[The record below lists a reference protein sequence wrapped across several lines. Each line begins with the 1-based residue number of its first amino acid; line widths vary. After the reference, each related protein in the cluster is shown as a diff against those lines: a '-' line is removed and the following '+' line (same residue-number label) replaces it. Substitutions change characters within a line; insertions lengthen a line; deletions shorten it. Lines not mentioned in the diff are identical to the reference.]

1 MKRFLIVAVLAILA
15 SCAPKNKEFKLTVTF
30 TGDPEECS
38 AFLTSDTLILK
49 NYTKDKEN
57 ECIYKSVIADNK
69 AVFSGI
75 VKTPEQYA
83 LLLGPDARRPF
94 ASLFLE
100 NAQITMNVKVNG
112 SDDPSGE
119 RFTIEISGAPVQAT
133 LDSLDAAVPG
143 NLRALVKEYYSTSD
157 QDAKDS
163 IIAIYEQLVSV
174 KEEMRAE
181 YVNAHP
187 YSQIALM
194 ELLSNIEEI
203 SADSA
208 KAKLEAFQALPE
220 YSENHNIISA
230 LGTVKR
236 LKALEPGAKAPDFTQ
251 NDPEG
256 NPVNLYE
263 FIKDYKVT
271 MIDFWASWCSPC
283 RHFNPTLIKIYE
295 KYHKLGLGII
305 GVSLDAEKEAWV
317 EAIKADKLTWSHV
330 SDLQYWN
337 NEVASLYMVKY
348 IPQNIFV
355 TSDGTII
362 KRQVKEDEIEAL
374 LDEYLK

>member
-143 NLRALVKEYYSTSD
+143 NLSALVKEYYSTSD
-157 QDAKDS
+157 QNAKDS
-163 IIAIYEQLVSV
+163 IMTIYEQLVAV

-271 MIDFWASWCSPC
+271 MI
-283 RHFNPTLIKIYE
+283 KIYE

-305 GVSLDAEKEAWV
+305 GVSLDAEKEAWT

>member
-100 NAQITMNVKVNG
+100 NAQITMNVKVNE

-163 IIAIYEQLVSV
+163 IMTIYEQLVAV

-263 FIKDYKVT
+263 FIKDYK
-271 MIDFWASWCSPC
+271 AK
-283 RHFNPTLIKIYE
+283 FNEEPDTFAIHAYDGTLA
-295 KYHKLGLGII
+295 
-305 GVSLDAEKEAWV
+305 VA
-317 EAIKADKLTWSHV
+317 EAIKQAGTTDGTKIADALSKIK
-330 SDLQYWN
+330 DLQ
-337 NEVASLYMVKY
+337 VATGKY
-348 IPQNIFV
+348 TLDKDHNPVSGGIIIEMK
-355 TSDGTII
+355 DGVQTFKQKITM
-362 KRQVKEDEIEAL
+362 
-374 LDEYLK
+374 